1 MIRKRWPSQ
10 GSPVLRD
17 HLWAHL
23 ALYNQPMVPT
33 LQPSTLP
40 GCHIPGHYPL
50 SWSPQGQEPDNSGQP
65 CTPKPAGIINVAN
78 ARPAYPA
85 SPVLFL
91 GNHNQGSRL
100 CFPQTPS
107 ASWLEPLGFLC
118 VVWGTPSAWE
128 LGVTTLLLMAVFCCS
143 AGLMVLEWGQNLH
156 CKTLSSSL
164 SPPVSPLLPPLHF
177 PPPHSFP
184 ATSVS
189 ILFLNDFS
197 TLLLWDLC
205 FRVLSIWKV
214 LPDFSFIKFLIFLCL
229 LTAYLLNKPKFMDT
243 TQSSSSL
250 LIPYLL
256 IISCSFLFFLLYHP
270 E

>member
-1 MIRKRWPSQ
+1 MQPARSDLEEMEPGKYPSFHSSTPSPGACHWLSLHWSQTVRRTFCNLDALASSALMIRKRWPSQ

-40 GCHIPGHYPL
+40 GCHIPGHNPL

-128 LGVTTLLLMAVFCCS
+128 LGVTTLLLTAVFCCS
-143 AGLMVLEWGQNLH
+143 AGLKVLEWGQNLH
-156 CKTLSSSL
+156 F
-164 SPPVSPLLPPLHF
+164 LP
-177 PPPHSFP
+177 
-184 ATSVS
+184 
-189 ILFLNDFS
+189 FL
-197 TLLLWDLC
+197 
-205 FRVLSIWKV
+205 
-214 LPDFSFIKFLIFLCL
+214 P
-229 LTAYLLNKPKFMDT
+229 
-243 TQSSSSL
+243 
-250 LIPYLL
+250 
-256 IISCSFLFFLLYHP
+256 FFLLFTSPHP
-270 E
+270 TPFQPHRSPYCSSMISAHSCYGTFALGFCPSEKFCQIFPLLNF

>member
-1 MIRKRWPSQ
+1 MLPPNSFCLLTGTLGFPLCGVGNPLRLGA
-10 GSPVLRD
+10 GSNHSLVNGSL
-17 HLWAHL
+17 LLLCW
-23 ALYNQPMVPT
+23 
-33 LQPSTLP
+33 
-40 GCHIPGHYPL
+40 
-50 SWSPQGQEPDNSGQP
+50 PQG
-65 CTPKPAGIINVAN
+65 TWMRTKPTF
-78 ARPAYPA
+78 
-85 SPVLFL
+85 S
-91 GNHNQGSRL
+91 
-100 CFPQTPS
+100 
-107 ASWLEPLGFLC
+107 
-118 VVWGTPSAWE
+118 
-128 LGVTTLLLMAVFCCS
+128 
-143 AGLMVLEWGQNLH
+143 
-156 CKTLSSSL
+156 
-164 SPPVSPLLPPLHF
+164 PVSPLLPPLHF